1 MVFSLSIK
9 FLKRIKGFLLSYKSW
24 ITGTDAPKK
33 FSNWDDLVFAVN
45 KEYESTDDL
54 KAIRNKL
61 EISSYEVWESIGNK
75 DWFDFYEEE

>member
-1 MVFSLSIK
+1 MSF
-9 FLKRIKGFLLSYKSW
+9 KSW
-24 ITGTDAPKK
+24 SNGTETPKR

-54 KAIRNKL
+54 KFIRTKL
-61 EISSYEVWESIGNK
+61 EISSYEVWEAIGNK